1 MSVNS
6 IYEEQ
11 GKQVLTLAGLSLL
24 LGVTLLSRVK
34 DKSSRNKRPT
44 LNPEVKLEPSRL
56 RLITQSEDHAV
67 NVMRISKELKDV
79 QYITPIHLD
88 ITTIRRRKL
97 DDQIKEEQRF
107 IQEAL
112 DQIKIQYP
120 NKPKVPVVI
129 YVNRLYIII
138 VD

>member
-1 MSVNS
+1 MPS

-24 LGVTLLSRVK
+24 IGVTLLNRMRE
-34 DKSSRNKRPT
+34 KSSRNKKPN
-44 LNPEVKLEPSRL
+44 LSPDVKLESSRL
-56 RLITQSEDHAV
+56 RLLTQSEDHSV
-67 NVMRISKELKDV
+67 NVMRISRELKDV

-88 ITTIRRRKL
+88 ITTIQRRKL

-107 IQEAL
+107 MQEAL

-129 YVNRLYIII
+129 YVNRLYIVI